1 MCLKIPKLFVCRCE
15 RPWVLLPK
23 SSCSSSPSLSPPR
36 CSTIYVVLNI
46 ILHFLRMLKTLPDL
60 GYSWTILYRLFWQ
73 FESVFSLEKCKV
85 LSENY
90 IFLMENFII
99 FSVKKNAS
107 FQLENYIFAI
117 GKMLISIKELHSFF
131 WVNRHFLLK
140 I

>member
-36 CSTIYVVLNI
+36 CSTNYVVLNI

-99 FSVKKNAS
+99 FSVQKMQPFNWKIS
-107 FQLENYIFAI
+107 LITYLLLE
-117 GKMLISIKELHSFF
+117 KCL
-131 WVNRHFLLK
+131 FLLK
-140 I
+140 NCIVFLGK

>member
-1 MCLKIPKLFVCRCE
+1 MCLKIPKLFVRRCE

-36 CSTIYVVLNI
+36 CSTNYVVLNI

-90 IFLMENFII
+90 IFLMEI
-99 FSVKKNAS
+99 FFFFLVKKMHPFNWKIIYLL
-107 FQLENYIFAI
+107 LE
-117 GKMLISIKELHSFF
+117 KCL
-131 WVNRHFLLK
+131 FLLK
-140 I
+140 NCIVFSG